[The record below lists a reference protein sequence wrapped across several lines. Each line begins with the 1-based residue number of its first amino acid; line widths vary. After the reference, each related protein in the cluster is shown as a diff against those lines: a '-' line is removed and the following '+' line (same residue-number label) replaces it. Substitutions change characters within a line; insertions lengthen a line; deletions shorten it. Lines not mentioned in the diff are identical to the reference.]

1 MIDPTGKAVASR
13 IVKEDVRFGYDL
25 PKDAFRQPYMA
36 KYLTVELS
44 VKEMAPFSWDSFALI
59 QGETKAFEG
68 SLLAQPAI
76 NEMENEFIQV
86 KIENNGSLTI
96 ADKNRRNIF
105 KIVNI

>member
-1 MIDPTGKAVASR
+1 
-13 IVKEDVRFGYDL
+13 
-25 PKDAFRQPYMA
+25 MA

-59 QGETKAFEG
+59 QRETKAFEG

>member
-44 VKEMAPFSWDSFALI
+44 VKVAPFSWDSFALI

-68 SLLAQPAI
+68 SLLAQPAT

-96 ADKNRRNIF
+96 ADKKQEKHFQNC
-105 KIVNI
+105 

>member
-1 MIDPTGKAVASR
+1 TGKPEDLYHELKQKATPDYQVIDPTGKAVASR

-68 SLLAQPAI
+68 
-76 NEMENEFIQV
+76 
-86 KIENNGSLTI
+86 
-96 ADKNRRNIF
+96 
-105 KIVNI
+105 

>member
-59 QGETKAFEG
+59 QGKRK
-68 SLLAQPAI
+68 LLKEVFWLNQQQMKWKT
-76 NEMENEFIQV
+76 N
-86 KIENNGSLTI
+86 L
-96 ADKNRRNIF
+96 F
-105 KIVNI
+105 K